1 MSVLISC
8 QKLSKS
14 FGSRTLFEG
23 LSFGINEGECAGL
36 IGPNGSG
43 KSTLLRIMSGLET
56 PDAGLLNRKK
66 DLRTAFLPQSDDLS
80 RYDSGSTVLEALSS
94 VLKEHGAA
102 DYEITTRCG
111 IALHQAGFMDPDMP
125 VRLLSGGWRKRL
137 SILSRI
143 VLEPELLLLDEP
155 TNHMDLEGVLWLESF
170 LSAPG
175 FSFLI
180 ITHDRRFLERVS
192 NRVIELNAR
201 YPEGH
206 FSVSGNYS
214 LFLEKRE
221 DLFQGRLSR
230 EESLAS
236 TVRREISWL
245 RQGAKARTT
254 KAKAR
259 IDRAG
264 AFIEELDELKEK
276 NSQDRTVAIDFSGSR
291 RSTRRLVELVQAG
304 HGFGDRK
311 LFGPLDLM
319 LGPGDKLGL
328 LGGNGSGK
336 TTLLKILA
344 GRFEPRLGV
353 RKQADHLQ
361 VVYFDQQREQLDLS
375 VSLKRALC
383 GEGEHVTYK
392 ERTIHVA
399 GWARRFLFTPQ
410 QLDIPLNRFS
420 GGEQA
425 RVLIA
430 RLMLQP
436 ADLLLLDEPTNDLD
450 IASLEVLEQSL
461 LEFPGALVLVTHDRY
476 LLDNVSDRLLALDG
490 KGNASYFAD
499 YGQWESRIGDASLV
513 SEEKDPSSKKRG
525 ADRRVPPAR
534 IGLTSKE
541 QKELDGIE
549 DRIHKAEAELERVRK
564 RQEDPALAAD
574 AGALLECHEE
584 GERLERGIEDL
595 FGRWTELERKR
606 GEIAGAGKQGG

>member
-8 QKLSKS
+8 QKISKS
-14 FGSRTLFEG
+14 FGNRSLFEG
-23 LSFGINEGECAGL
+23 LSFGVNEGECAGL

-43 KSTLLRIMSGLET
+43 KSTLLRIM
-56 PDAGLLNRKK
+56 AGLDGPDEGILNRKK
-66 DLRTAFLPQSDDLS
+66 GLRLAYLPQADDLS
-80 RYDSGSTVLEALSS
+80 RFDSRTTVLDALTSD
-94 VLKEHGAA
+94 LKGSGLA
-102 DYEITTRCG
+102 DYEISTRCE
-111 IALHQAGFMDPDMP
+111 IALHRAGFTDPETP
-125 VRLLSGGWRKRL
+125 VSVLSGGWRKRL
-137 SILSRI
+137 SILGRI

-180 ITHDRRFLERVS
+180 VTHDRRFLERVS

-206 FSVSGNYS
+206 FSASGNYS

-221 DLFQGRLSR
+221 ELFQGRLNR

-236 TVRREISWL
+236 TVRAEIAWL

-259 IDRAG
+259 IDRAS
-264 AFIEELDELKEK
+264 AFMEELDELKDR
-276 NSQDRTVAIDFSGSR
+276 NSQDRAVSIDFSGSR
-291 RSTRRLVELVQAG
+291 RSSRRLVELVQAG
-304 HGFGDRK
+304 HGFGDRR

-328 LGGNGSGK
+328 LGANGSGK
-336 TTLLKILA
+336 STLLKILA
-344 GRFEPRLGV
+344 GQLEPRSGT
-353 RKQADHLQ
+353 RKQADRLQ

-375 VSLKRALC
+375 VSLKTALC
-383 GEGEHVTYK
+383 PSGEQVTYK
-392 ERTIHVA
+392 GRSIHVA

-410 QLDIPLNRFS
+410 QLDMPMNRFS
-420 GGEQA
+420 GGEQS

-499 YGQWESRIGDASLV
+499 YDQWESRAGRAQ
-513 SEEKDPSSKKRG
+513 ESSGEMIVQAGRTE
-525 ADRRVPPAR
+525 AVRMESPAR
-534 IGLTSKE
+534 VRMTSKE
-541 QKELDGIE
+541 KKELEGIE
-549 DRIHKAEAELERVRK
+549 ARIHAAEAELEMVRK
-564 RQEDPALAAD
+564 RQEDPSLAAD
-574 AGALLECHEE
+574 AQALLACHEE
-584 GERLERGIEDL
+584 MARISSLIEAL
-595 FGRWTELERKR
+595 IERWTELERKR
-606 GEIAGAGKQGG
+606 AESDKSS